1 MIYWAEFKNTILPWL
16 IAGLLVWLVVSDGR
30 RRNEE
35 MTAQQLR
42 LTQSIEQIHLLL
54 STQGFIS
61 PPTTPTD
68 QTAGSP
74 SVGFDFP

>member
-1 MIYWAEFKNTILPWL
+1 MIYWTEFKSAILPWV

-30 RRNEE
+30 RRDEE
-35 MTAQQLR
+35 MAAQQLR
-42 LTQSIEQIHLLL
+42 LSQSLENIHLLM

-61 PPTTPTD
+61 PPITPTD